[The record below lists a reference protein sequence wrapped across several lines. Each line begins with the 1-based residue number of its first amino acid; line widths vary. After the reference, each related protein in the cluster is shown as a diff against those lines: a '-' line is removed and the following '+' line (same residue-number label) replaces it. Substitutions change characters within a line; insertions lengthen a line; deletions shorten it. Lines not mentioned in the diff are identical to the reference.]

1 MCTMYEKDHQEQQK
15 STELFNRGFLAASKE
30 FEYISTSKQLL
41 LTAKSFRWLS
51 PWDLNAA

>member
-1 MCTMYEKDHQEQQK
+1 MCTVYEKDHQEQQK
-15 STELFNRGFLAASKE
+15 STELFNHGFLAASKE

-51 PWDLNAA
+51 P